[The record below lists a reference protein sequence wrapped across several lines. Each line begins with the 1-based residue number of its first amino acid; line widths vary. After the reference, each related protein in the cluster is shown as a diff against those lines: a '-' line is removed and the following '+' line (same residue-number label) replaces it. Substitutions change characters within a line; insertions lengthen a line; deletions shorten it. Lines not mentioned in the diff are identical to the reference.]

1 MKKIL
6 SLILLTCFC
15 SMPIVKASEIIIIG
29 SDGRAV
35 YENKSLN
42 EFKNM
47 NVNVTSTQ
55 LQAKGIEMNQA
66 NSSKKETLMAI
77 GKKEDIPT
85 DIINI
90 VADCD
95 NIPDD
100 KKLSVM
106 KTLNKH
112 YKHLKSRGDAYE
124 LAYFTGGTIIIP
136 LITLIVVGIKEV
148 IYIPSGINAKQKLKL
163 TNSTMKLIKYNNG
176 QCPSFY
182 PEISK
187 IK

>member
-15 SMPIVKASEIIIIG
+15 SMPIVKASEVIIIG
-29 SDGRAV
+29 SDGQAM

-47 NVNVTSTQ
+47 NVNVASTRPQ
-55 LQAKGIEMNQA
+55 VKGIEMNQA

-77 GKKEDIPT
+77 GKREDIPM

-95 NIPDD
+95 NISDD
-100 KKLSVM
+100 KKISVM

-112 YKHLKSRGDAYE
+112 YKHLKFRGNAYE

-136 LITLIVVGIKEV
+136 LITFIVVGIKEV
-148 IYIPSGINAKQKLKL
+148 IYIPSAINAKQKLKL
-163 TNSTMKLIKYNNG
+163 TNSTMKLIKYDSG
-176 QCPSFY
+176 QIPSFY